1 MNNLIAQVV
10 EMLKS
15 DPKVMGVL
23 LTGSRARG
31 DATPGSDVDFWV
43 LLSGVNERKFRSE
56 VRQGYRVELHFR
68 NLVQA
73 RDKLR
78 SHPMELYSH
87 LDGKILYDPEGKLAE
102 LQSEA
107 EQLYQSYQMPEAERK
122 ALAYRL
128 ESARRK
134 LQTALDEQAQLKMGY
149 LASTLSWNILEGL
162 WAANQKPMPPAGA
175 VLAHLSKLEAPLP
188 HFELMNALFSADPL
202 TRSKTALTLID
213 WVLPRIN

>member
-1 MNNLIAQVV
+1 MEHVIAQVV
-10 EMLKS
+10 EQLKT

-31 DATPGSDVDFWV
+31 DATAGSDVDFWV

-56 VRQGYRVELHFR
+56 AQQGYLIELHFR

-78 SHPMELYSH
+78 RNPMELYSH
-87 LDGKILYDPEGKLAE
+87 LDGKILHDPEGKLAE
-102 LQSEA
+102 LRLEA
-107 EQLYQSYQMPEAERK
+107 QQLFDAYQMPEAERK
-122 ALAYRL
+122 ALAYWL

-149 LASTLSWNILEGL
+149 LASTQSWKILEGL

-175 VLAHLSKLEAPLP
+175 VFAHITRLEAPLP
-188 HFELMNALFSADPL
+188 HFELMNGLFGADPL

-213 WVLPRIN
+213 WILPRIH

>member
-1 MNNLIAQVV
+1 MDSLIAQIVDK
-10 EMLKS
+10 LKS

-56 VRQGYRVELHFR
+56 EQQGYLVELHFR

-78 SHPMELYSH
+78 RNPMELYSH
-87 LDGKILYDPEGKLAE
+87 LDGKILHDPEGKLAE
-102 LQSEA
+102 LRSEA
-107 EQLYQSYQMPEAERK
+107 EQLFHTYQMPEAERK
-122 ALAYRL
+122 ALAYWL
-128 ESARRK
+128 ISARRK

-149 LASTLSWNILEGL
+149 LASTQSWKILEGL

-175 VLAHLSKLEAPLP
+175 VFAHLSKLEAPLP
-188 HFELMNALFSADPL
+188 HFELMNALFNADPL

>member
-1 MNNLIAQVV
+1 MDKLVAFIVDT
-10 EMLKS
+10 LKS

-43 LLSGVNERKFRSE
+43 LLSGVNERRFRSE
-56 VRQGYRVELHFR
+56 EQQNFLIELHFR

-73 RDKLR
+73 RDKMR
-78 SHPMELYSH
+78 HHPMELYSH

-102 LQSEA
+102 LRGEA
-107 EQLYQSYQMPEAERK
+107 QQLFESYQMPEAERK
-122 ALAYRL
+122 ALAYWL
-128 ESARRK
+128 QNARRK
-134 LQTALDEQAQLKMGY
+134 LQTALNEQAQLKMGY
-149 LASTLSWNILEGL
+149 LSSIQSWKILEGL

-175 VLAHLSKLEAPLP
+175 VFAHITRLQAPLP
-188 HFELMNALFSADPL
+188 HFELVGGLFGSDPA

-213 WVLPRIN
+213 WILPRIN